1 MEWFNER
8 RTGKKRPQVRA
19 VLCRTKHLQQPWKR
33 CVEICTGSLRTANP
47 KSLPNVK
54 IVWAQLRAIETFKN
68 ELTKMIDNGKVAQRA
83 IERASKNLV

>member
-1 MEWFNER
+1 MRGDLHWEFENSKPEEAA
-8 RTGKKRPQVRA
+8 KR
-19 VLCRTKHLQQPWKR
+19 
-33 CVEICTGSLRTANP
+33 E
-47 KSLPNVK
+47 